1 MNRFATYLVAV
12 AVLALLVSPLM
23 ALNVVGTVKTINA
36 DQNQLVLTD
45 QNGRDW
51 TIQVGQNA
59 QIMTNNNNQARLAD
73 LRQGQVVNVAYDLQN
88 NQLVA
93 RGINAQQATQAAQ
106 QGQQGQ
112 QGQRLQTQQ
121 GQQQQQQGQLATEQ
135 QGQGRA
141 QQGQHTTRGKI
152 ERVNADQH
160 QFTLKD
166 ENGREMSFHCGR
178 NARVDVNGREA
189 KLADLQQG
197 QEVTVTYRQ
206 ELTDIRTGEKNAPNA
221 QQEQGQTVQ
230 GQIQQVEAAQQEQG
244 QTVQGQIQQVEA
256 AQHQIRLRDQNGKE
270 RSFHVGQNAQV
281 QVNGRNGTLADLQQ
295 GQQVTATQQMVA
307 NEIRSGGQNQN
318 R

>member
-1 MNRFATYLVAV
+1 V

-59 QIMTNNNNQARLAD
+59 QIMTNNNNQARLSD

-121 GQQQQQQGQLATEQ
+121 GQQQQQQGQLANEQ

-197 QEVTVTYRQ
+197 QEVTVNYRQ
-206 ELTDIRTGEKNAPNA
+206 ELTDIRAGEKSAP
-221 QQEQGQTVQ
+221 
-230 GQIQQVEAAQQEQG
+230 AAQQEQG
-244 QTVQGQIQQVEA
+244 QTVQGQIQQVQA
-256 AQHQIRLRDQNGKE
+256 AQHQISLRDQNGRE
-270 RSFHVGQNAQV
+270 RTFQVGQNAQV

-307 NEIRSGGQNQN
+307 NDIRTGGQNQN

>member
-1 MNRFATYLVAV
+1 MNRISTYVVAV
-12 AVLALLVSPLM
+12 ALLALFVSPLF
-23 ALNVVGTVKTINA
+23 ALNVVGTVKTVNA
-36 DQNQLVLTD
+36 DQNQVVITD

-51 TIQVGQNA
+51 AIQVAQNT

-73 LRQGQVVNVAYDLQN
+73 LRPGQVVNVAYDLQN

-93 RGINAQQATQAAQ
+93 RGINAQQAQQGTQAAQ

-112 QGQRLQTQQ
+112 GLRTQQ
-121 GQQQQQQGQLATEQ
+121 GQQQQQQGQLANEQ

-141 QQGQHTTRGKI
+141 QQGQHTARGKI
-152 ERVNADQH
+152 EKINADQH

-166 ENGREMSFHCGR
+166 DNGREMSFHCGR
-178 NARVDVNGREA
+178 NARVEANGREA

-197 QEVTVTYRQ
+197 QEVTVAYRQ
-206 ELTDIRTGEKNAPNA
+206 ELTDIRTGEKNAPAQNA
-221 QQEQGQTVQ
+221 QQDQGQTVQ
-230 GQIQQVEAAQQEQG
+230 GQIQQVEA
-244 QTVQGQIQQVEA
+244 T
-256 AQHQIRLRDQNGKE
+256 QHQIRLRDQNGKD
-270 RSFHVGQNAQV
+270 RTFHVGQNAQV
-281 QVNGRNGTLADLQQ
+281 QVNGRSGTLADLQQ